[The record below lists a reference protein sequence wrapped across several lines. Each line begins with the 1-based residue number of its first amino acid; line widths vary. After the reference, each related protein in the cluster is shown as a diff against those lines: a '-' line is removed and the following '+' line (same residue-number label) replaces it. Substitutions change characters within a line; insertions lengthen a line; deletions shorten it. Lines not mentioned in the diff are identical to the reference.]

1 MSAQED
7 TRAASGIVNTTLKQL
22 VALFERF
29 PGIDSAWLY
38 GSRARGDYRHDSD
51 IDLVVD
57 APSMT
62 SRDFSGLLARV
73 EELGLIYR
81 LDISRWQD
89 VAGEAFRV
97 QVERD
102 RKIFWAPFRGETSVA
117 DIGAL
122 ELKDFQRESL
132 EMLVEYVDE
141 LNRERAAADRIGA
154 LVAKE
159 PDLAVDIPD
168 FPKRAWE
175 ALDRRGR
182 LPTRVHAVPYSSR
195 FDGARRPVPNVCIK
209 IPTGGGKTLIG
220 AAAVSQLQSRY
231 LRSHTGIVLWIVPNE
246 AIYSQTKKALA
257 NRDHPYRQLLNVA
270 GAGRVKI
277 LEKDSPI
284 SKLDVDSH
292 LCIMLLMLQSAA
304 RQSKE
309 TLRFF
314 RDRGS
319 VHGFFPREDDIEGHW
334 KILEAVPNL
343 DVYASLGM
351 SSAEASRTKGAIIKD
366 SLGNVMRRLRPIVV
380 IDEGHHSYTDNAL
393 KTIDGFNPAF
403 ILELS
408 ATPRAAKKPG
418 EHGANILVDVR
429 GSDLERAEMIKLPI
443 NVDVRP
449 WPDWKNCLTAS
460 VTRLNELQTEA
471 TKLEGE
477 SGRYIRP
484 ILLIQVERTGADQ
497 TESGRIHAND
507 AESYLL
513 QIGFKREEIAQK
525 TSEKNEL
532 AQPEN
537 IDLLSPACKI
547 RAIIT
552 KQALQEGWDCPF
564 AYVLCAL
571 AAGRNPGAMTQLL
584 GRILRQ
590 PHVAKTGRLALD
602 ESYVYCHD
610 AETATVVKSIKSSLE
625 EEGMGDLLS
634 MVKTTSGDTNSNANV
649 KKIGRRKTLAN
660 THIFL
665 PRVTWREGGERR
677 ELSYDSDVLGSID
690 WEYIDAAMLAVDWAP
705 DEKRRG
711 EQQFQIGLDILERGT
726 APTEQATV
734 RPDTAVD
741 RVFISRAISDLVP
754 NSWLAFAI
762 INQVV
767 RRLTEAGHDEIGI
780 GASASLLIE
789 QLRTDITRQRDA
801 LAESVFADKVK
812 AGQIEFGLRADHS
825 AYEIPFELEIELPA
839 RPNLLTRP
847 DDGRPVE
854 KSLFDPFFQP
864 MVDNDFESDFACYL
878 DGKTAVNWWHR
889 NVAKSQYGLQGW
901 KRNKVYPDFVFLKTE
916 NDGKPILVV
925 METKGAH
932 LKNEDTDYKTR
943 LLAKLT
949 AAFSGEKLIQA
960 GELELTDAMGG
971 KVVCDL
977 VFDENWKNSLNQAHF
992 KT

>member
-1 MSAQED
+1 MRDGAA
-7 TRAASGIVNTTLKQL
+7 TRALSGIAEPTLRSL
-22 VALFERF
+22 VSLFDST
-29 PGIDSAWLY
+29 PGIDRVWIY
-38 GSRARGDYRHDSD
+38 GSRARGNFRNESD
-51 IDLVVD
+51 IDLIVD
-57 APSMT
+57 APTMSQ
-62 SRDFSGLLARV
+62 RDYSQFTYRLEA
-73 EELGLIYR
+73 LGLVYR
-81 LDISRWQD
+81 IDVGRWQD
-89 VAGEAFRV
+89 VTGEEFRRF
-97 QVERD
+97 VERD
-102 RKIFWAPFRGETSVA
+102 RKVFWAPFRGETNVA

-132 EMLVEYVDE
+132 ETLVEYVDE
-141 LNRERAAADRIGA
+141 LNRERVSADRVGA

-159 PDLAVDIPD
+159 PDLAIDIPD

-175 ALDRRGR
+175 ALERRGR
-182 LPTRVHAVPYSSR
+182 LPTRVHSVPYSSR
-195 FDGARRPVPNVCIK
+195 FDGAKRPVPNVCIK

-231 LRSHTGIVLWIVPNE
+231 LRSHAGIVLWIVPNE
-246 AIYSQTKKALA
+246 AIYSQTRKALA

-292 LCIMLLMLQSAA
+292 LCVMLLMLQSAA

-334 KILEAVPNL
+334 KILQAVPNL

-351 SSAEASRTKGAIIKD
+351 SNAQAARTKGAIIKD
-366 SLGNVMRRLRPIVV
+366 SLGNVMRGLRPIVV

-393 KTIDGFNPAF
+393 KTIDGFNPSF
-403 ILELS
+403 VLELS
-408 ATPRAAKKPG
+408 ATPRSAKKPG

-429 GSDLERAEMIKLPI
+429 GSDLEAAEMIKLPI

-460 VTRLNELQTEA
+460 VAKLNELQSEA
-471 TKLEGE
+471 EKLEGE
-477 SGRYIRP
+477 TGRYIRP
-484 ILLIQVERTGADQ
+484 ILLVQVERTGADQ
-497 TESGRIHAND
+497 TESGLIHAND

-537 IDLLSPACKI
+537 IELLSPACKI

-571 AAGRNPGAMTQLL
+571 AAGRNPGAMTQLI

-590 PHVAKTGRLALD
+590 PNVAKTGRPALD

-610 AETATVVKSIKSSLE
+610 AETAIVVKCIKSSLE
-625 EEGMGDLLS
+625 EVGMGDLLS
-634 MVKTTSGDTNSNANV
+634 SVKTTGGDSSTNANT
-649 KKIGRRKTLAN
+649 KKIGRRKPLET
-660 THIFL
+660 TRIFL
-665 PRVTWREGGERR
+665 PRVMWRDGAVRR
-677 ELSYDSDVLGSID
+677 ELAYDSDVLGSID
-690 WEYIDAAMLAVDWAP
+690 WAQIDPAMLAVEWAP
-705 DEKRRG
+705 DTKRRG
-711 EQQFQIGLDILERGT
+711 EQQFQIGLDILERGAT
-726 APTEQATV
+726 PSGQVTV
-734 RPDTAVD
+734 RPDTPVD
-741 RVFISRAISDLVP
+741 RVFVSRAIGDLVP
-754 NSWLAFAI
+754 NTWLAFSI
-762 INQVV
+762 IVQVIN
-767 RRLTEAGHDEIGI
+767 RLTQSGQTESDIG
-780 GASASLLIE
+780 GSVPLLIE
-789 QLRTDITRQRDA
+789 QLRTDIARQRDV
-801 LAESVFADKVK
+801 LAENVFAEKVK
-812 AGQIEFGLRADHS
+812 LGKIEFGLHADTS
-825 AYEIPFELEIELPA
+825 AYEIPLQLEIALPA
-839 RPNLLTRP
+839 KPRALIRGE
-847 DDGRPVE
+847 DGRPVE
-854 KSLFDPFFQP
+854 RSLFDPFYES
-864 MVDNDFESDFACYL
+864 MVDNEFESDFACYL
-878 DGKTAVNWWHR
+878 DGKNAVSWWHR

-901 KRNKVYPDFVFLKTE
+901 KRNKIYPDFVFLKTQ
-916 NDGKPILVV
+916 NDGKPVLVV

-932 LKNEDTDYKTR
+932 LKNEDTDYKKR

-960 GELELTDAMGG
+960 GELELTDAKGT
-971 KVVCDL
+971 KVICDL

-992 KT
+992 SS